1 MLDLKSLERELDEAL
16 SKETEENLIS
26 WIQNR
31 RKVEVF
37 LSKEEYLPEYKNI
50 TENHFS
56 SSKEEEMIFYI

>member
-16 SKETEENLIS
+16 SKETEENLTS

-37 LSKEEYLPEYKNI
+37 LSKEEYLTEYKNI

>member
-16 SKETEENLIS
+16 SKETEENLTS

-37 LSKEEYLPEYKNI
+37 LSKEEYLPE
-50 TENHFS
+50 
-56 SSKEEEMIFYI
+56 